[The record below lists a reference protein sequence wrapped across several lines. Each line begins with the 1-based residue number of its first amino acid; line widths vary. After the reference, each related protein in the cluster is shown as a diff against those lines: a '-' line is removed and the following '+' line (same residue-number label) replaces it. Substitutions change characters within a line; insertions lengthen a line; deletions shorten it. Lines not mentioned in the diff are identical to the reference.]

1 VIVPLIKGIAMAALL
16 GGLMIT
22 GGILWALHDR
32 PISGAPARSDR
43 PSLVLET
50 AAGRPLGRTGPLIGA
65 AARNDFPDVLVD
77 AVLSIE
83 DRRFYRHL
91 GVDPQGILRAAR
103 VNHAAGKIVEGGST
117 ITQQLVKLRGAGRE
131 QTMERKLR
139 EAFAALW
146 LDFRMDKDAILT
158 EYLSWSSST
167 QSKSAENPPPRS
179 QSIHLNR
186 GML

>member
-1 VIVPLIKGIAMAALL
+1 M
-16 GGLMIT
+16 
-22 GGILWALHDR
+22 
-32 PISGAPARSDR
+32 
-43 PSLVLET
+43 LET
-50 AAGRPLGRTGPLIGA
+50 ADGRALGRTGPLIGA
-65 AARNDFPDVLVD
+65 AARSDFLDVLVN

-83 DRRFYRHL
+83 DRRFYRHV

-103 VNHAAGKIVEGGST
+103 ANLGAGKIVEGGST

-158 EYLSWSSST
+158 EYLNRDILVPALLEFRRPHASTSASGWLSS
-167 QSKSAENPPPRS
+167 QWPKPPCSPA
-179 QSIHLNR
+179 
-186 GML
+186 